1 MKGSS
6 EKLAAASA
14 GEGAPGALRS
24 AEWFE
29 GRDEIGPQSRAVLR
43 SLGWSE
49 AFFRGKPVIGIASSW
64 SELNNCSLSLPGLAA
79 AAKRGVIAA
88 GGIPLEFNTMALGEE
103 LMKPSAM
110 LYRNLM
116 AMELEETLRSYPL
129 DGVVLLGNC
138 DKTIPAQ
145 LMAAASANLPAI
157 QVCAGPKTAG
167 RWRGQPVGSGTALWK
182 YLDEYRAGRLS
193 EEDWRGLEACYSCSV
208 GTCNTV
214 GTASTMALIAEALG
228 MMLPGTATLDANDT
242 RRLAA
247 AEASGARAV
256 ELVREDLRPRQIM
269 TRAAFENALRAYT
282 AAGGSTNAV
291 IHLLAIAG
299 RLRVPL
305 SLEDFDVVAA
315 ATPVLLDVQP
325 AGRGLMADFDA
336 DGGLPTLLAELR
348 ASLRLDALTVT
359 GRPLGEHVPAR
370 RPAGAA
376 TVRPAAEPLLPA
388 GGLAVLRG
396 NLAPRG
402 AIIRAVT
409 ASPRLLRHTGPA
421 LVFDSYAE
429 LLARI
434 DDPEL
439 PVTADSVLV
448 LRNAGAVGVPGLPE
462 WGSIPVPRRLLLAGI
477 SDVVRISDSRM
488 SGTSSGTIVLHVA
501 PEAAV
506 GGPLALVRDGDMVEL
521 DVPGRALRLLVDVG
535 ELERR
540 RAAWAPPPRRH
551 RRGYPRLYVEHVLQ
565 PDEGCDFDFLR
576 PEDDDD
582 LELVPPVV
590 GRS

>member
-1 MKGSS
+1 MISK
-6 EKLAAASA
+6 
-14 GEGAPGALRS
+14 LRS

-49 AFFRGKPVIGIASSW
+49 AFFRGKPVIGIANSW
-64 SELNNCSLSLPGLAA
+64 SELNNCSLNLPALAA
-79 AAKRGVIAA
+79 AVKRGVIAA
-88 GGIPLEFNTMALGEE
+88 GGIPLEFNTIALGEE

-110 LYRNLM
+110 LYRNLL
-116 AMELEETLRSYPL
+116 AMELEETLRSHPI

-167 RWRGQPVGSGTALWK
+167 QWRGQPVGSGTALWK

-193 EEDWRGLEACYSCSV
+193 AEDWRSLEACYSCSV

-228 MMLPGTATLDANDT
+228 MSLPGSATLDANDT
-242 RRLAA
+242 RRMAS
-247 AEASGARAV
+247 AEESGARAV
-256 ELVREDLRPRQIM
+256 ELVRNDLRPRRIM
-269 TRAAFENALRAYT
+269 TRAAFLNALRVYT
-282 AAGGSTNAV
+282 AIGGSTNAV

-305 SLEDFDVVAA
+305 SLDDFDTIAA
-315 ATPVLLDVQP
+315 ETPVLLDVQP

-336 DGGLPTLLAELR
+336 AGGLPALLVELR
-348 ASLRLDALTVT
+348 EQLDLTAMTVT
-359 GRPLGEHVPAR
+359 GKVFGEYIPAR
-370 RPAGAA
+370 RSGGTEVIRTPDA
-376 TVRPAAEPLLPA
+376 PILPT

-409 ASPRLLRHTGPA
+409 ASPHLLNHRGPA
-421 LVFDSYAE
+421 LVFADYHD

-434 DDPEL
+434 DDPDL
-439 PVTADSVLV
+439 PVTAASVLV

-462 WGSIPVPRRLLLAGI
+462 WGSIPVPRKLLLEGI
-477 SDVVRISDSRM
+477 TDVVRISDSRM
-488 SGTSSGTIVLHVA
+488 SGTSAGTIVLHIT

-506 GGPLALVRDGDMVEL
+506 GGPLALVRDGDLIEL
-521 DVPGRALRLLVDVG
+521 DVAGRALRLLVDDA
-535 ELERR
+535 ELARR
-540 RAAWAPPPRRH
+540 QATWTPPTPRH
-551 RRGYPRLYVEHVLQ
+551 TRGYPRLYAEHVLQ

-576 PEDDDD
+576 PQNDAD

>member
-1 MKGSS
+1 MK
-6 EKLAAASA
+6 
-14 GEGAPGALRS
+14 LRS

-49 AFFRGKPVIGIASSW
+49 AFFRGKPVIGIANSW
-64 SELNNCSLSLPGLAA
+64 SELNNCSLNLPALAA

-88 GGIPLEFNTMALGEE
+88 GGVPLEFNTMALGEE

-116 AMELEETLRSYPL
+116 AMELEETLRSHPL

-157 QVCAGPKTAG
+157 AVCAGPKSAG
-167 RWRGQPVGSGTALWK
+167 QWRGQPVGSGTALWK

-193 EEDWRGLEACYSCSV
+193 AEEWRGLEACYSCSV

-214 GTASTMALIAEALG
+214 GTASTMALLAEALG
-228 MMLPGTATLDANDT
+228 MMLPGGATLDANDT

-247 AEASGARAV
+247 AELSGVCAV
-256 ELVREDLRPRQIM
+256 ELVCADLRPRQIM
-269 TRAAFENALRAYT
+269 TRAAFENALRVY
-282 AAGGSTNAV
+282 AAVGGSTNAV
-291 IHLLAIAG
+291 IHLLAVAG

-305 SLEDFDVVAA
+305 SLEDFDAVAA
-315 ATPVLLDVQP
+315 TTPVLLDVQP

-336 DGGLPTLLAELR
+336 AGGLPALLAELR
-348 ASLRLDALTVT
+348 GSLHLDALTVT
-359 GRPLGEHVPAR
+359 GRPLGEQLPQR
-370 RPAGAA
+370 RPPGDVIRTPDA
-376 TVRPAAEPLLPA
+376 PILPA

-402 AIIRAVT
+402 AVIRTVT
-409 ASPRLLRHTGPA
+409 ASPRLLTHRGPA
-421 LVFDSYAE
+421 LVFDSYQE

-434 DDPEL
+434 DAPDL

-462 WGSIPVPRRLLLAGI
+462 WGSIPVPRKLLLEGVT
-477 SDVVRISDSRM
+477 DVVRISDSRM
-488 SGTSSGTIVLHVA
+488 SGTSAGTIVLHVA

-506 GGPLALVRDGDMVEL
+506 GGPLALVRDGDPIEL
-521 DVPGRALRLLVDVG
+521 DVPGRTLRLLVDEA
-535 ELERR
+535 ELDRR
-540 RAAWAPPPRRH
+540 RAAWTLPRHRH
-551 RRGYPRLYVEHVLQ
+551 RRGYPRLYAEHVLQ

-576 PEDDDD
+576 PESEEE
-582 LELVPPVV
+582 LEFVAPVV